1 MAQFN
6 PPKGDCRSNS
16 HGQEYQPQSAPD
28 PARTEAKSAA
38 TESMLFFILPS

>member
-6 PPKGDCRSNS
+6 PPKGGRRSNS

-28 PARTEAKSAA
+28 PARQTQKHMFVS
-38 TESMLFFILPS
+38 